1 MSNLLYAA
9 EIKQQEREYRPPL
22 TLPSV
27 PSSAPPSPP
36 RANMVLPSMQG
47 GFGSPDPN
55 FANLQGLLGY
65 LEEIKIKHHPRY
77 LPFYL
82 FIYFIYLFF

>member
-1 MSNLLYAA
+1 MTNLLYAA
-9 EIKQQEREYRPPL
+9 EIKQQEREYRPP
-22 TLPSV
+22 SA
-27 PSSAPPSPP
+27 PSSAPNSPP
-36 RANMVLPSMQG
+36 RSAMVLPSLQG

-77 LPFYL
+77 IIHNCSLCGLALMMFVV
-82 FIYFIYLFF
+82 